1 MTFIFPTISKISNF
15 GEITIKFTSKVY
27 PPKDIGSVNAS
38 VLNIT
43 LMDYSVSNDKV
54 TREVEWET
62 TSVTEEKME
71 L

>member
-1 MTFIFPTISKISNF
+1 MTFIYPKISSISNF
-15 GEITIKFTSKVY
+15 GEMTIKFNSKVN
-27 PPKDIGSVNAS
+27 PPNDIWSINAS